1 MSRGLGKLQRQI
13 LEHLE
18 DPLPAYEGTGM
29 SEARVYGAD
38 CILGD
43 GIYDLRWVSKR
54 VWRKLVNSPATMRG
68 RSGMDGDRSR
78 AYDAAFSRAVKGL
91 VKRRILWPLDTVPLI
106 VTGMPTGAL
115 RQVRF
120 GAPEVQ
126 ENSLRTRVSANI
138 RLLALNDLP
147 NRPPALI
154 AKAGRRSRRRLCAG
168 AMPGPKECPRA
179 ATYSPFHFPA
189 IMGDVRL

>member
-106 VTGMPTGAL
+106 VTYRRRNNSRIQVEEVEKSRFNSEPARNGEL
-115 RQVRF
+115 QQWECRQVRF
-120 GAPEVQ
+120 VKFG
-126 ENSLRTRVSANI
+126 SAH
-138 RLLALNDLP
+138 
-147 NRPPALI
+147 
-154 AKAGRRSRRRLCAG
+154 
-168 AMPGPKECPRA
+168 PKFKKI
-179 ATYSPFHFPA
+179 PF
-189 IMGDVRL
+189 GQG